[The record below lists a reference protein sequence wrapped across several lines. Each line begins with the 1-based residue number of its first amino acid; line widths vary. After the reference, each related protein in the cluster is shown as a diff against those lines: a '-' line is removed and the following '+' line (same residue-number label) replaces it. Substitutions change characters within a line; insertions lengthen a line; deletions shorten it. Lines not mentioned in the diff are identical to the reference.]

1 MPRCSDAGARDLARA
16 GGLALHSFPRLE
28 PVATAEQY
36 IYALSTFDTARIYGN
51 QDEPG
56 VAPCLDDFR
65 RRTVVTLDNEKP
77 NSWFAG
83 YVRLRAELGDLWP
96 LPERLT
102 LSLDR
107 S

>member
-1 MPRCSDAGARDLARA
+1 MRELADWP
-16 GGLALHSFPRLE
+16 SIPSPRLE